1 MCVSAPTASMSVKV
15 RSLSMLVEPL
25 GAQTFLP
32 ARSFMP
38 VIGAPLSVVSP
49 SRTSTFWPER

>member
-1 MCVSAPTASMSVKV
+1 MWVSAPTAWMSVKV
-15 RSLSMLVEPL
+15 RSLSMLVDPL

-32 ARSFMP
+32 ARSSMP
-38 VIGAPLSVVSP
+38 RIGPLFAAFSP

>member
-1 MCVSAPTASMSVKV
+1 MWVSAPTASTSVKV

-32 ARSFMP
+32 ARSSMP
-38 VIGAPLSVVSP
+38 VIGSPLSVVSP